1 MYLTKHRRY
10 KVMRYFLIIL
20 FIVLVVLLWRHWCQ
34 KIVTEGSLFCVLIDD
49 AESVYYKAIQNQQKT
64 ESSDMKEVAGKY
76 IKLAYKAD
84 DVAVLFYEIELVLD
98 NLKKRFE
105 HLKRWEICF
114 RGEDWDRIL
123 RYNQAL
129 SDLEKDITLDEWR
142 LGVTRIWK
150 NKKKKSFRG

>member
-10 KVMRYFLIIL
+10 KIMRYFSIIL

-49 AESVYYKAIQNQQKT
+49 AESVYYKAIQNQQKA
-64 ESSDMKEVAGKY
+64 ESSQMREVAGKY

-84 DVAVLFYEIELVLD
+84 DVAVLFYEIELVLA

-114 RGEDWDRIL
+114 RGEDWDIIL
-123 RYNQAL
+123 RYNRAL
-129 SDLEKDITLDEWR
+129 SDLEEDVTTDEWR
-142 LGVTRIWK
+142 LGV
-150 NKKKKSFRG
+150 KKI